1 MCRHSTL
8 EIMVVKV
15 TKCANFQDLLN
26 SRYHVAYYG
35 MLHVHKKQPPNFT
48 NVFWQNTKQVN
59 QLTATLSTVS
69 KDKN

>member
-1 MCRHSTL
+1 MCQ
-8 EIMVVKV
+8 
-15 TKCANFQDLLN
+15 FPDLLN